1 MARATSCD
9 GAVFAKGKIKNNA
22 LGWAPSQVSVQNL
35 MDRASTF
42 GSTRTIRD
50 ENYWLGSPLRVHRRC
65 QEPMFSISNAIAYEN
80 SMLLATESCNHAKL
94 APSCWWDVSG
104 PTIDRQYVP
113 KHAEAL
119 IDLLMQAFMTMQ
131 YPDLYIISPFKEV
144 IAQLQ
149 RQLLASQELKEL
161 FKQKFP
167 DTALHS
173 WIRQS
178 VGTVHTFQGKQAAV
192 VFFVLGADKSTLPA
206 IEWASRKPN
215 LLNVAVTRGQSRF
228 YIIGDYALW
237 KNWPHFEVA
246 AKKLKAVR
254 YSKASR

>member
-1 MARATSCD
+1 MHAR
-9 GAVFAKGKIKNNA
+9 
-22 LGWAPSQVSVQNL
+22 P
-35 MDRASTF
+35 
-42 GSTRTIRD
+42 
-50 ENYWLGSPLRVHRRC
+50 
-65 QEPMFSISNAIAYEN
+65 IS
-80 SMLLATESCNHAKL
+80 L
-94 APSCWWDVSG
+94 WWDVRG
-104 PTIDRQYVP
+104 HTTDRQYVP
-113 KHAEAL
+113 KQAESL
-119 IDLLMQAFMTMQ
+119 LDLLIQTFGSMPH
-131 YPDLYIISPFKEV
+131 PDLYISSPFKEV

-149 RQLLASQELKEL
+149 RQLMASQELKEL
-161 FKQKFP
+161 FKQKFI

-237 KNWPHFEVA
+237 KNWPHFEIA
-246 AKKLKAVR
+246 AKKRKTVM
-254 YSKASR
+254 YSKTSR

>member
-1 MARATSCD
+1 MLEA
-9 GAVFAKGKIKNNA
+9 I
-22 LGWAPSQVSVQNL
+22 QQI
-35 MDRASTF
+35 
-42 GSTRTIRD
+42 GSMCRNKQSHYLIYSYKHLD
-50 ENYWLGSPLRVHRRC
+50 PWHIQISILSP
-65 QEPMFSISNAIAYEN
+65 
-80 SMLLATESCNHAKL
+80 
-94 APSCWWDVSG
+94 
-104 PTIDRQYVP
+104 
-113 KHAEAL
+113 
-119 IDLLMQAFMTMQ
+119 
-131 YPDLYIISPFKEV
+131 PFKEV

-149 RQLLASQELKEL
+149 RQLMASQELKEL
-161 FKQKFP
+161 FKQKFI

-237 KNWPHFEVA
+237 KNWPHFEIA
-246 AKKLKAVR
+246 AKKLKAVM
-254 YSKASR
+254 YSKTSR